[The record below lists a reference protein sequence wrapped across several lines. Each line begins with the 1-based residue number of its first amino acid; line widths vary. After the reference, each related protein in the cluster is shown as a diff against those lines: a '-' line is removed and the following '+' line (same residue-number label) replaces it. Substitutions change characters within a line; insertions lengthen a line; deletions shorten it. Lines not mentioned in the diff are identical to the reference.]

1 MRLAWTKMKSG
12 RSFLARVWALTAPY
26 WRSEERWRARGLLA
40 AVVALT
46 LGGVGLLVLLN
57 NWNREFYNSLEQRD
71 AGAFGQLLLQFCV
84 LAAVYI
90 VGSVYQL
97 FLTQQLEF
105 RWRSWLTQ
113 RYLSAWLSGQ
123 AYYQMELQPAAAS
136 KPDNP
141 DQRIAEDLRYF
152 TQGTLSL
159 SLGLLSSVVTLV
171 SFIVILWSVSGPLA
185 FAVGGREV
193 SIPGYMVWVA
203 IAYALVGSLL
213 THLIGRPLIGLNVR
227 QERTEADFRFN
238 LVRVRENAEG
248 VALSRGEAA
257 EQAGLLRRF
266 DAIRANWWALM
277 YATRRLTAFTVGYA
291 QIAVVF
297 PILVAAPRYF
307 AGAISL
313 GVLMQ
318 ISQAFGQVQDSL
330 SWFVNSYGTL
340 ANWKASVDRLLTFEN
355 ALAHTAPAQAA
366 PTQSV
371 PAGAALAGAG
381 LLTSGGSGLHAAGL
395 DLAVPTGQVVLSGA
409 SFDVAPG
416 DRVLLKGPSG
426 SGKTTLFRAI
436 AGIWPFGKG
445 SISLPEGAH
454 VLFLP
459 QKPYFP
465 LGSLREAVSY
475 PSAAGAFD
483 DAAIR
488 EALAAV
494 QLDSLAGRLDEVQS
508 WNLQLSGGEQQ
519 RLALARAL
527 LQRPDWLF
535 LDEATSALDEASE
548 AHVYEQIGQRLPG
561 ATVISIAHRPGV
573 AAYHGRTLELVPDDA
588 SGCWTLRAPAA
599 GPVAP
604 PVPASGGVAVAA

>member
-1 MRLAWTKMKSG
+1 MRLAMSRMRAG
-12 RSFLARVWALTAPY
+12 RSFLARLWALTAPY
-26 WRSEERWRARGLLA
+26 WRSEERWKARGLLA
-40 AVVALT
+40 AVIALT

-57 NWNREFYNSLEQRD
+57 NWNREFYNALEQRD

-105 RWRSWLTQ
+105 RWRSWLTR
-113 RYLSAWLSGQ
+113 RYLGAWLGDR
-123 AYYQMELQPAAAS
+123 AYYRMELQPVEAG

-141 DQRIAEDLRYF
+141 DQRISEDLRYF

-159 SLGLLSSVVTLV
+159 ALGLLSSVLTLG
-171 SFIVILWSVSGPLA
+171 SFIVILWSVSGPLD
-185 FAVGGREV
+185 FALGGREV
-193 SIPGYMVWVA
+193 TIPGYMVWVA
-203 IAYALVGSLL
+203 IAYALIGSVL

-238 LVRVRENAEG
+238 LVRLRENAES

-257 EQAGLLRRF
+257 EQAGLLNRF
-266 DAIRANWWALM
+266 DAIRANWWSLM
-277 YATRRLTAFTVGYA
+277 LATRRLTAFTVGYA

-318 ISQAFGQVQDSL
+318 ISQAFGQVQESL
-330 SWFVNSYGTL
+330 SWFVSSYATL
-340 ANWKASVDRLLTFEN
+340 ANWKASVDRLLTFET
-355 ALAHTAPAQAA
+355 ALART
-366 PTQSV
+366 
-371 PAGAALAGAG
+371 AGAAPAPGGAG
-381 LLTSGGSGLHAAGL
+381 LVTVPGAGLRASGL
-395 DLAVPTGQVVLSGA
+395 DLAVPSGRVVLSGA
-409 SFDVAPG
+409 DFDVAPG
-416 DRVLLKGPSG
+416 DRVLLKGPPG
-426 SGKTTLFRAI
+426 SGKSTLFRAI
-436 AGIWPFGKG
+436 AGIWPFGSG
-445 SISLPEGAH
+445 TITLPDSPR

-465 LGSLREAVSY
+465 LGSLRAAVSY
-475 PSAAGAFD
+475 PSPAGAFE

-488 EALAAV
+488 DALAAT
-494 QLDSLAGRLDEVQS
+494 QLDDLAGRLDEVQPWS
-508 WNLQLSGGEQQ
+508 HQLSGGEQQ

-548 AHVYEQIGQRLPG
+548 AHVYAQIGQRLPQ
-561 ATVISIAHRPGV
+561 ATVVSIAHRPGV
-573 AAYHGRTLELVPDDA
+573 AAFHQRTFELVPDA
-588 SGCWTLRAPAA
+588 SGERWSLRS
-599 GPVAP
+599 
-604 PVPASGGVAVAA
+604 PASGPAAPAPAPSTDGVAAATA

>member
-1 MRLAWTKMKSG
+1 MRLAWSKMNEG
-12 RSFLARVWALTAPY
+12 RSFLARVWALAAPY

-57 NWNREFYNSLEQRD
+57 NWNREFYNALEQRD

-84 LAAVYI
+84 LAAVFI
-90 VGSVYQL
+90 VGSVYRL

-105 RWRSWLTQ
+105 RWRAWLTR
-113 RYLSAWLSGQ
+113 RYLSAWLNER
-123 AYYQMELQPAAAS
+123 AYYQMELQPADAS

-141 DQRIAEDLRYF
+141 DQRISEDLRYF

-159 SLGLLSSVVTLV
+159 GLGLLSSVVTLV

-203 IAYALVGSLL
+203 IAYAAAGSVL
-213 THLIGRPLIGLNVR
+213 THLIGRPLIKLNVR
-227 QERTEADFRFN
+227 QEHTEADFRFN

-257 EQAGLLRRF
+257 EESGLLRRF
-266 DAIRANWWALM
+266 DAIRDNWWALM

-340 ANWKASVDRLLTFEN
+340 ANWKASVDRLLTFET
-355 ALAHTAPAQAA
+355 ALVHTAPTQAA
-366 PTQSV
+366 PTQTV
-371 PAGAALAGAG
+371 PAGATLAGAG
-381 LLTSGGSGLHAAGL
+381 LLTAGGSGLHADGL
-395 DLAVPTGQVVLSGA
+395 DLAVPTGRVVLSGA

-416 DRVLLKGPSG
+416 DHVLLKGPSG
-426 SGKTTLFRAI
+426 SGKSTLFRAI

-445 SISLPEGAH
+445 SISLPEGAR

-475 PSAAGAFD
+475 PSAGDTFD

-494 QLDSLAGRLDEVQS
+494 QLDSLAERLDDVQS

-548 AHVYEQIGQRLPG
+548 AHVYEQIGRRLPD
-561 ATVISIAHRPGV
+561 ATVVSIAHRPGV
-573 AAYHGRTLELVPDDA
+573 AAYHTRTLELVPDVTA
-588 SGCWTLRAPAA
+588 GRWSLHAPA
-599 GPVAP
+599 V
-604 PVPASGGVAVAA
+604 VPASPQLPANGVAVAA